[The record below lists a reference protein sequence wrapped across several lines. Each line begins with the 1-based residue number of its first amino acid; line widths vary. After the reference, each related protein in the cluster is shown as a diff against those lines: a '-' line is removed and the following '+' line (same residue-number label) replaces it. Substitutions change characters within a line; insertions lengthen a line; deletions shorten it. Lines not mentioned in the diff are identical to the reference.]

1 MTLVAVC
8 APGGSSAVTTT
19 SLLLAAMAPRGEAAV
34 LLECD
39 PDGGDVAAWAQLP
52 SSPGWTSAVAA
63 SDRSW
68 QGLLGHVQALPSGL
82 RVMVSPPRP
91 SQAGPAVS
99 AAAVGFA
106 GLVSIEAAV
115 LAIADCGRVVS
126 DPPVWARSA
135 DLTLLLLRQA
145 ASSPQATV
153 ARVDRAIE
161 AVDVLRRGCRQ
172 VGVVLIGAA
181 PYSAREIASAMQ
193 VELFAALP
201 EDAAGAGRVCGAWT
215 MGRRV
220 SRSPLA
226 RAPAD
231 LAVAVVEAVRGRE
244 AAASAVA
251 AAVR

>member
-1 MTLVAVC
+1 M
-8 APGGSSAVTTT
+8 
-19 SLLLAAMAPRGEAAV
+19 
-34 LLECD
+34 
-39 PDGGDVAAWAQLP
+39 
-52 SSPGWTSAVAA
+52 
-63 SDRSW
+63 
-68 QGLLGHVQALPSGL
+68 QALPSGL

-91 SQAGPAVS
+91 SQAAPAVT

-106 GLVSIEAAV
+106 GLVAVEAGV

-135 DLTLLLLRQA
+135 DLTLLLLHQSI
-145 ASSPQATV
+145 SSSQATV

-161 AVDVLRRGCRQ
+161 AVDVLRGGCRQ
-172 VGVVLIGAA
+172 VGVVLIGGA

-193 VELFAALP
+193 VELFGALP
-201 EDAAGAGRVCGAWT
+201 DDAVGAGRVCGAWT

-226 RAPAD
+226 RAAGE
-231 LAVAVVEAVRGRE
+231 LAVGVVEAVRGRE